1 MYGQYSI
8 SSDYRLPNNWYLFNS
23 RFKQNA
29 IKFSLAHRF
38 KNWQNIFR
46 YQLHEEATGIPGHVH
61 SSDLK
66 GVWKAKVITLFPN
79 MFPGSLSFSL
89 VGRALQNE
97 LWTLETIDLR
107 SFGEGK
113 HKNVD
118 DTPAGGG
125 AGMILR
131 ADVIEKAINYA
142 QSSGF
147 KKNPIVCLSAR
158 GKKFNQKMAKKFS
171 KCDGITLLCGR
182 FEGVDQ
188 RVLDFYNVQEI
199 SIGDFIMTGG
209 EIPAQALLDSI
220 VRLLPDVLG
229 NEASLEDESFS
240 NGLLEHPQFTRPAV
254 WNDLE
259 IPEILQSGNHEKIR
273 KWRLEKSELVTK
285 ERRSD
290 MWADYIK
297 SADEIKKID

>member
-1 MYGQYSI
+1 MKKTAKSHGRLSI
-8 SSDYRLPNNWYLFNS
+8 SADDRPRELV
-23 RFKQNA
+23 K
-29 IKFSLAHRF
+29 K
-38 KNWQNIFR
+38 
-46 YQLHEEATGIPGHVH
+46 

-220 VRLLPDVLG
+220 VRLLPGALG
-229 NEASLEDESFS
+229 DETSALTDSFQD
-240 NGLLEHPQFTRPAV
+240 NLLSYPIYTRPRKYKSWAV
-254 WNDLE
+254 
-259 IPEILQSGNHEKIR
+259 PEILFSGDQKKIE
-273 KWRLEKSELVTK
+273 KWRMEKSLELTK
-285 ERRSD
+285 
-290 MWADYIK
+290 
-297 SADEIKKID
+297 KKRPDLL